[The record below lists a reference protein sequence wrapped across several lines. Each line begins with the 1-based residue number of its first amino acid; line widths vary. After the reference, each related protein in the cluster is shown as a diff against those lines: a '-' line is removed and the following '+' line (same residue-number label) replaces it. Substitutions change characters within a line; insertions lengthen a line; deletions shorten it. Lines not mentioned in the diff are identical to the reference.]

1 MQDFCKN
8 KMSELYYERV
18 MLKLENFDR
27 IRRYCRKWKR
37 NPFHTSPRGYKMRL
51 SACLQ
56 DGSNRDENGY
66 DTKNTYLSIYGH
78 IFKRWLWW

>member
-1 MQDFCKN
+1 
-8 KMSELYYERV
+8 
-18 MLKLENFDR
+18 
-27 IRRYCRKWKR
+27 
-37 NPFHTSPRGYKMRL
+37 MRL

-78 IFKRWLWW
+78 IFKS